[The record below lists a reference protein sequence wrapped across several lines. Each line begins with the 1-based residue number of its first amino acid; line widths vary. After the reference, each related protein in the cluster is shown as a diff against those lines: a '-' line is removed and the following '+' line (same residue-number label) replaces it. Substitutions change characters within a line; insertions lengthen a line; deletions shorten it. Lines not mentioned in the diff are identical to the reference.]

1 VLAHHRGR
9 EGQEGHARQLRER
22 ASHVRPPPK
31 RLTRW
36 NCMSWPTQEL
46 AMNKKLVAKAST
58 LGELSSRLPSSSR
71 PRRTAAASG
80 RTSFTASRMAAMS

>member
-1 VLAHHRGR
+1 
-9 EGQEGHARQLRER
+9 
-22 ASHVRPPPK
+22 
-31 RLTRW
+31 
-36 NCMSWPTQEL
+36 
-46 AMNKKLVAKAST
+46 MNKKLVAKAST